1 MTAPPTAPPRDGAY
15 GLGLGAL
22 FFLSGALGLLYEI
35 VWFRRLHLALGVSLF
50 AVGAVVSAYMLGLAV
65 GSRWAARSAWL
76 RRAPLTA
83 CAGLELGI
91 ALYALAFPLLVGA
104 LEALYPALFRLL
116 EGRPLALCARSP
128 ASSCWTCPATS
139 PAGRPCTDGASSG

>member
-1 MTAPPTAPPRDGAY
+1 MTAPQEPASPPRAFAY

-35 VWFRRLHLALGVSLF
+35 VWFRRLHLSLGVSLF

-76 RRAPLTA
+76 RRAPLRTYA
-83 CAGLELGI
+83 ALELGL
-91 ALYALAFPLLVGA
+91 ALYAIAFPVLVGA

-116 EGRPLALCARSP
+116 EGHPLALSAARFVLAPS
-128 ASSCWTCPATS
+128 
-139 PAGRPCTDGASSG
+139 